1 LFTVWLLDERSRPP
15 KEEPLWLR
23 QHDEMRFTN
32 RKEAESSAFI
42 RNMQAGQF
50 SDGSEALKQA
60 PVPQV
65 YIDAKEQL
73 RLWATDSGDEESK
86 LSTNSSCSTL
96 SQRLEKLCQSLRLQ
110 YTILSCLWRICVE

>member
-1 LFTVWLLDERSRPP
+1 MAPRQEIKTP

-42 RNMQAGQF
+42 QNMQAGQF
-50 SDGSEALKQA
+50 SDGSETKKQA

-73 RLWATDSGDEESK
+73 ATADAM
-86 LSTNSSCSTL
+86 SSCSTL
-96 SQRLEKLCQSLRLQ
+96 SKRF
-110 YTILSCLWRICVE
+110 

>member
-1 LFTVWLLDERSRPP
+1 
-15 KEEPLWLR
+15 
-23 QHDEMRFTN
+23 MRFTN